1 MFGRQGLQTPA
12 RLRARIVILRPRQF
26 GSGLT
31 WRRAQTQ
38 TGWSIKTLGCAR
50 FTSETSRAIEI
61 FARGGTLPSI
71 ATGTSRSIG
80 QETSMLI
87 VIALLPSFVRATTWR
102 SIATGTSRL
111 IGQETS
117 MLIAIVILPSFVRA
131 TAWRSIARET
141 SRLIVGAILRS
152 IITSGATR
160 FAANSMRSS
169 AITTESGTIVVGG
182 GAIAIGSSL

>member
-71 ATGTSRSIG
+71 ATETSRSIG
-80 QETSMLI
+80 
-87 VIALLPSFVRATTWR
+87 R
-102 SIATGTSRL
+102 
-111 IGQETS
+111 ETS
-117 MLIAIVILPSFVRA
+117 MLIAIAILPSFVLA

-141 SRLIVGAILRS
+141 SRLIVGAILRLT
-152 IITSGATR
+152 ITSAAPR
-160 FAANSMRSS
+160 LAANSMRSS

-182 GAIAIGSSL
+182 ATITIGSSL